1 MSGSRG
7 KDGRL
12 QDQIQDLFANYA
24 FRLTSTVSWAY
35 HNIKLVTERKLLKWR
50 FLIKEDAPEMSR
62 RQPKPIRTETGN
74 WVDRWKS
81 RTLCFD
87 QFFAPEF
94 FFSAETKFSNDAN
107 EIHFCSATC
116 LKSCK
121 SFFLGCHQLSFLSLD
136 ELEKAFDYRNC
147 WIAVL
152 GCPCDHNY

>member
-1 MSGSRG
+1 MECQVVVEKTGGCKIKSRTYLPTIA
-7 KDGRL
+7 DC
-12 QDQIQDLFANYA
+12 
-24 FRLTSTVSWAY
+24 RLTSTVCWAY
-35 HNIKLVTERKLLKWR
+35 HNIKLLTECKLKTWR

-81 RTLCFD
+81 RTLRFH

-94 FFSAETKFSNDAN
+94 FFSIETNFSNDAN

-121 SFFLGCHQLSFLSLD
+121 RFFSGLPSTIIPFTWQIGKSLW
-136 ELEKAFDYRNC
+136 L
-147 WIAVL
+147 
-152 GCPCDHNY
+152 P